1 MKTLRGGV
9 FLAVAVCLAGAAA
22 LRAETGKPA
31 TAAKAAPAARAAT
44 AKGAAAG
51 PAVTGPRLL
60 TWAELE
66 VLGRCG
72 DAYPPGLEAKMNA
85 VLDTPFRGGAIRQP
99 SAPKSSP
106 ALGPFVRAAMWNI
119 ERGLNFEAVAAALA
133 DPGKLAALLDPTEC
147 PPGSAARRDAM
158 EQAALLREADILILN
173 EADWGMKRTKYRF
186 VAEELAR
193 RLGMEFAYAVEFLE
207 VDPIALGTE
216 PFEGMDPAEREKL
229 RREIAVERPRYRG
242 LHGTAVLSRFPIR
255 KAEILRLP
263 QAYDWYAGEKRPVS
277 LPEKAKRTASE
288 KVFLESV
295 LREVRRGGRNC
306 LRVDLEVAGL
316 PGKTVTVLATHLE
329 NKCKPDKRRS
339 QVYTLLTHYLDL
351 PHPVILAGDM
361 NTTGSD
367 GTPTSIAREVKRRV
381 GSAEFW
387 TTQGV
392 KYATGIGI
400 LFDLIGGGVRLLK
413 NQYDP
418 TSRHVPV
425 FAPNPEAA
433 FFNTVHDM
441 RFDDGGAFD
450 FRGDDARTV
459 NGTAGKLANSNM
471 RQGKGFVPTFEVE
484 RTIGALGRL
493 KLDWFFVKGFARDP
507 DGAGEPYRFAPHFP
521 RTLKALNESVPE
533 DISDH
538 SPITVDLP
546 LTEPVSPTP

>member
-1 MKTLRGGV
+1 MKPLR
-9 FLAVAVCLAGAAA
+9 VASVLTIVACLAGAA
-22 LRAETGKPA
+22 LRADPGEPGRSAAGAPAKPA
-31 TAAKAAPAARAAT
+31 AAR
-44 AKGAAAG
+44 
-51 PAVTGPRLL
+51 PAVSGPGLL
-60 TWAELE
+60 SWAELD

-72 DAYPPGLEAKMNA
+72 ESYPPGLKARMDKILE
-85 VLDTPFRGGAIRQP
+85 TPFRGGAIRRP
-99 SAPKSSP
+99 AAPKSSP
-106 ALGPFVRAAMWNI
+106 ELGPFVRAAMWNI
-119 ERGLNFEAVAAALA
+119 ERGLNFDAVAAALA
-133 DPGKLAALLDPTEC
+133 DPGKLAALLDPKEC
-147 PPGSAARRDAM
+147 PPGSAARREAL
-158 EQAALLREADILILN
+158 EQAALLREADILVLN

-186 VAEELAR
+186 VAEDLAR
-193 RLGMEFAYAVEFLE
+193 LLGMEFAYAVEFLE

-216 PFEGMDPAEREKL
+216 TFEGMDSAERERL
-229 RREIAVERPRYRG
+229 RREIAVDRSRYRG

-263 QAYDWYAGEKRPVS
+263 QVYDWYAGEKRPVS
-277 LPEKAKRTASE
+277 LPEKAKRSTSE
-288 KVFLESV
+288 KVFLETV

-329 NKCKPDKRRS
+329 NKCKPEKRRS
-339 QVYTLLTHYLDL
+339 QVYSLLTHYLDI

-367 GTPTSIAREVKRRV
+367 GTPTSISREVKRRV

-392 KYATGIGI
+392 KYATGVGI
-400 LFDLIGGGVRLLK
+400 LFDLISGGVRLLK

-433 FFNTVHDM
+433 FFDTLRDM

-450 FRGDDARTV
+450 FRGDAGRTV

-507 DGAGEPYRFAPHFP
+507 DRAAEPYRFAPHFP
-521 RTLKALNESVPE
+521 RTLKALNEAVPE

-538 SPITVDLP
+538 CPITVDLP
-546 LTEPVSPTP
+546 LAEPGSLVP